1 MRQRKQRD
9 VAKENEFYLQLMQ
22 QALPVDTAI
31 TATTTT
37 TADIAEQQEN
47 HTNSHTVVHSN
58 THNHN
63 SNTASG
69 SSSKLQQNSR
79 QSHERNGHVMN
90 GVGALANGVGH
101 ASKAHNRR
109 VVDRSREHEHEHR

>member
-22 QALPVDTAI
+22 QALPVDTA
-31 TATTTT
+31 TSATTT
-37 TADIAEQQEN
+37 DIADQQEN
-47 HTNSHTVVHSN
+47 NTNSTAVHN
-58 THNHN
+58 NIHNHN
-63 SNTASG
+63 NSTTSG
-69 SSSKLQQNSR
+69 SSKLQQNSR

-90 GVGALANGVGH
+90 GVGAFANGVGH
-101 ASKAHNRR
+101 ASKSHNRR